1 MQEYINRLARC
12 GVSAAEAI
20 RLCKAMVRDFS
31 FAELEEL
38 IAEIERDSHVERIQP

>member
-20 RLCKAMVRDFS
+20 RLCKAMVRDFG
-31 FAELEEL
+31 FDALEEL
-38 IAEIERDSHVERIQP
+38 TASIERDSHVERIQP